1 MELETDVLVIG
12 GGLAGLCA
20 AISSASDLSRTTIVT
35 KTLVGGGNTT
45 AVAAGILSAVTP
57 FGDPG
62 DSTELHLQDTLRG
75 GCKINDR
82 MLAKT
87 MVRDVSKYFSRLI
100 ELGVEFEEE
109 EGKVKAYP
117 IPGHSKPRSYYIRGK
132 ATALQRILRKAAED
146 LGVKFMERTMVTRIV
161 KDGDRAVGAI
171 GTRTDTGEH
180 VVMKAKAVVVA
191 TGGSGE
197 IYSKTLMPAG
207 SSGYGC
213 SLAFRAGAELVD
225 MEFVQF
231 YPMMVSQEGLPK
243 LFIEYSQLL
252 RHGGDVLDEDGNSIF
267 KKNGISEPWKM
278 TRDAFSILIAK
289 EMLSGSRQRKVFLDC
304 RAIKESDVE
313 GNPALR
319 STVKDLES
327 RRVPLRTETIE
338 ISPYA
343 HFMMGGI
350 KTDANGATSVQ
361 GLYAAGEAAGGA
373 HGANRIGGNAFAAAI
388 ALGFRS
394 GLAASMHASTVDLC
408 ESNAFKLDP
417 EFPYQSQNSEGK
429 VLAKEAIKTIRETM
443 WRDVGIIRSANGLQ
457 DALGT
462 FNRIRMEG
470 IRAENSLELMLVQM
484 MLDMAEATAMAA
496 SLREE
501 SRGSHYRAD
510 FPKEDEKW
518 MKRIVL
524 ALKGGNCEVTYIP
537 VE

>member
-20 AISSASDLSRTTIVT
+20 AISSSSDLARTAIVT
-35 KTLVGGGNTT
+35 KTLVGGANTT
-45 AVAAGILSAVTP
+45 AVAAGILSAVTA
-57 FGDPG
+57 FGDPE
-62 DSTELHLQDTLRG
+62 DNTELHFQDTLRG
-75 GCKINDR
+75 GRMINDKR
-82 MLAKT
+82 LAKT
-87 MVRDVSKYFSRLI
+87 MVRDISKYFSRLV

-109 EGKVKAYP
+109 NGEVKAYP
-117 IPGHSKPRSYYIRGK
+117 IPGHSKPRSYYMKGR
-132 ATALQRILRKAAED
+132 ATALQKVLRSAAEG
-146 LGVKFMERTMVTRIV
+146 LGVKFLERIMVTRIV

-171 GTRTDTGEH
+171 GARTDTGEP
-180 VVMKAKAVVVA
+180 VVMKAKAIVVA

-243 LFIEYSQLL
+243 LFIDYPQLL

-267 KKNGISEPWKM
+267 KKHGISEPWKM

-289 EMLSGSRQRKVFLDC
+289 EMLSSSRERKVFLDC
-304 RAIKESDVE
+304 RGIKDSDLE

-319 STVKDLES
+319 SAVKDLEA
-327 RRVPLRTETIE
+327 RRVPLRSDRVS

-361 GLYAAGEAAGGA
+361 GLYAAGESAGGA

-388 ALGFRS
+388 AFGFRS
-394 GLAASMHASTVDLC
+394 GMAASMYASTTDEADPRAFSVDQG
-408 ESNAFKLDP
+408 
-417 EFPYQSQNSEGK
+417 FPYHNRLGEGK
-429 VLAKEAIKTIRETM
+429 VLAKEAINKIRDTM
-443 WRDVGIIRSANGLQ
+443 WRNVGIIRSASGLQ
-457 DALGT
+457 EALAT
-462 FNRIRMEG
+462 FNSIREQG
-470 IRAENSLELMLVQM
+470 INAENSLELTLVQM
-484 MLDMAEATAMAA
+484 MLDMAEVTAMAA
-496 SLREE
+496 LLREE
-501 SRGSHYRAD
+501 SRGAHYRVD
-510 FPKEDEKW
+510 FPKEEEKW

-524 ALKGGNCEVTYIP
+524 ALKEGNCEVTYIP
-537 VE
+537 IE